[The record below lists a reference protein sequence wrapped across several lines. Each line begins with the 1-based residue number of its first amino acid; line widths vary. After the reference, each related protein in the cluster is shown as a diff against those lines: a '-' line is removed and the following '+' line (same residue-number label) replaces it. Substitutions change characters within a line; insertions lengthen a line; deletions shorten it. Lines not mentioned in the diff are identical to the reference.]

1 MAMNT
6 SKTAKKGTGKSKMKS
21 KAESAKEMT
30 ACSNSSKMSGTKNTQ
45 SEQMSATK
53 STKSSY

>member
-1 MAMNT
+1 MNT

-53 STKSSY
+53 RTKSSY